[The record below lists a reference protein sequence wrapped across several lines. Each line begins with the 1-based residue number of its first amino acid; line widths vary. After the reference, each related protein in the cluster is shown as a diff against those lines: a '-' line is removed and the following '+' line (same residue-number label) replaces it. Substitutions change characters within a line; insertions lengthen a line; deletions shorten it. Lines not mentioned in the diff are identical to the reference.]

1 MGFRCGLVG
10 LPNAGKSTVFNALL
24 GSGARARAEPYPF
37 CTLAANTAWVDVPDA
52 HLDRLAALFP
62 KKERVPTQIQ
72 LIDIAG
78 LVEGASQGEGMG
90 NQFLADIRNV
100 DAILHV
106 VRCFD
111 DADVAHIA
119 GKLDA
124 ARDVDIVDV
133 ELLLKDLETCT
144 RMLDRLEREM
154 RGGGDRGV
162 RRRVEAWRPIVD
174 ALAEGHPLRQLHLP
188 DAIDDLL
195 RETAPLTAKPVLYV
209 ANVGLG
215 GGGGE
220 EAMVREIAAQRG
232 ARSIAICAQ
241 IEMEVC
247 ELAEDRQ
254 ERLAYLS
261 EFGLDGAGLDQ
272 LVRTG
277 YEMLGLR
284 TFYTFEGP
292 EVRAWTVPEGTAAPQ
307 AGACIHGDFESRF
320 VVAEVMSLGELEAV
334 GAGGEKILRDRG
346 KIHRAGRDYLVQDGD
361 VIRFVCA

>member
-24 GSGARARAEPYPF
+24 GSGASARAEPYPF
-37 CTLAANTAWVDVPDA
+37 CTLEANMAWVDVPDA
-52 HLDRLAALFP
+52 KLDRLAALFP
-62 KKERVPTQIQ
+62 EKKRVPTQLQ

-78 LVEGASQGEGMG
+78 LVEGASHGEGMG

-111 DADVAHIA
+111 DDNVAHVA

-124 ARDVDIVDV
+124 ARDVEMVDA
-133 ELLLKDLETCT
+133 ELQLKDLETCT
-144 RMLDRLEREM
+144 RVLDRLKREM
-154 RGGGDRGV
+154 RGEGDCNT
-162 RRRVEAWRPIVD
+162 RRRLEAWRQMVD
-174 ALAEGHPLRQLHLP
+174 ALAEGRPLRQLDLP
-188 DAIDDLL
+188 ESIGGLL

-209 ANVGLG
+209 ANVGYG
-215 GGGGE
+215 GD
-220 EAMVREIAAQRG
+220 EAQAVREIAVQRG
-232 ARSIAICAQ
+232 ARSISICAQ

-247 ELAEDRQ
+247 ELVEDEQ
-254 ERLAYLS
+254 ERLAYLA
-261 EFGLDGAGLDQ
+261 EFGLDGTGLGG

-307 AGACIHGDFESRF
+307 AGARIHGDFASRF
-320 VVAEVMSLGELEAV
+320 VLAEVMSLDELEAA
-334 GAGGEKILRDRG
+334 GAEGEKSLRDQG
-346 KIHRAGRDYLVQDGD
+346 KIHRAGHDYLVQDGD